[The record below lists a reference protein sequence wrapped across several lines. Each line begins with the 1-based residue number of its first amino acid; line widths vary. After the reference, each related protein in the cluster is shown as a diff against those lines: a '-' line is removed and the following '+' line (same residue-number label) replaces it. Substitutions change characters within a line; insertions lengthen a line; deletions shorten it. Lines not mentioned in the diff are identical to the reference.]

1 VETVEGVCR
10 AGHVIQTATNGDDD
24 AGLGFYKAR
33 QRYIRDARRHQGAGE
48 QPGECAQ
55 QPARV

>member
-1 VETVEGVCR
+1 VEAMEGVCR
-10 AGHVIQTATNGDDD
+10 HRHVIQTTANGDDD
-24 AGLGFYKAR
+24 ASLGFHEAR
-33 QRYIRDARRHQGAGE
+33 QRHIRDARGHQGAGE